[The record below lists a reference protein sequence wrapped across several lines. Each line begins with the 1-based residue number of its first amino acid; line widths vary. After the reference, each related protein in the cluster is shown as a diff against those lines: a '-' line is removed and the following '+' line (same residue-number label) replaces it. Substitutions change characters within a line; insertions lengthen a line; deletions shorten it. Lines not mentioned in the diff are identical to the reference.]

1 MTSTLPNK
9 KSKTRKTKRLGKVKL
24 NQNTEELQLNSN
36 GKKVENISEIN
47 FRTATDYLWGLFN
60 QLL

>member
-9 KSKTRKTKRLGKVKL
+9 KSKTRKTKRLGKVKM
-24 NQNTEELQLNSN
+24 NQNTEELQLNSTE
-36 GKKVENISEIN
+36 KVENISEIN
-47 FRTATDYLWGLFN
+47 FRTATDYLWVLFN

>member
-9 KSKTRKTKRLGKVKL
+9 KSKTRKTKRLGKVKM

-47 FRTATDYLWGLFN
+47 FRTATD
-60 QLL
+60 

>member
-9 KSKTRKTKRLGKVKL
+9 KSKTRKTKRLGKVKM
-24 NQNTEELQLNSN
+24 NQNTELQLNSN

>member
-9 KSKTRKTKRLGKVKL
+9 KSKTRKTKRLGKVKM
-24 NQNTEELQLNSN
+24 NQNTEELQVVL
-36 GKKVENISEIN
+36 KIN
-47 FRTATDYLWGLFN
+47 FRTATDYLWVLFN

>member
-9 KSKTRKTKRLGKVKL
+9 KSKTRKTKRLGKVKM

-47 FRTATDYLWGLFN
+47 FHTATDYLWVLFN